1 MAHPWHDVTSFPDN
15 EELVHA
21 IIEIPRGSKTKFE
34 VHKPSGLLKLDRMLF
49 SAVHYPANY
58 GFIPRTLAGVNDPID
73 ILVFCQADL
82 PPLTLVEARVI
93 GVMRMRDR
101 NETDDKILAV
111 AQHDVSMRNIQTLS
125 DLPDYIMAEVR
136 RFFEDYKKLE
146 QRSDVVVEEILDI
159 EQARKII
166 DESVTGYQQHF
177 HPEA

>member
-1 MAHPWHDVTSFPDN
+1 MAHPWHDIEPRPDN
-15 EELVHA
+15 QELVHA
-21 IIEIPRGSKTKFE
+21 IVEIPKGSKAKFE
-34 VHKPSGLLKLDRMLF
+34 IHKPSGLLKLDRMLF

-58 GFIPRTLAGVNDPID
+58 GFIPQTYAGDNDPLD
-73 ILVFCQADL
+73 ILVLCQSDL

-111 AQHDVSMRNIQTLS
+111 ANSDVSFSHVHQLS
-125 DLPDYIMAEVR
+125 DLPDYVLAEIR

-159 EQARKII
+159 EAAREII
-166 DESVTGYQQHF
+166 DDAIKMYSETFGNK
-177 HPEA
+177 A

>member
-1 MAHPWHDVTSFPDN
+1 MAHPWHDVSSFSEKGD
-15 EELVHA
+15 LVHA

-58 GFIPRTLAGVNDPID
+58 GFIPRTLAGDNDPLD

-111 AQHDVSMRNIQTLS
+111 AQHDVSMRNIHTLS
-125 DLPDYIMAEVR
+125 DLPDYIMAEVH

-177 HPEA
+177 HSEA

>member
-1 MAHPWHDVTSFPDN
+1 MSHPWHDAPTFPEN
-15 EELVHA
+15 TALVFGL
-21 IIEIPRGSKTKFE
+21 IEIPRGSKAKYE
-34 VHKPSGLLKLDRMLF
+34 VHKPTGLLKLDRMLY

-58 GFIPRTLAGVNDPID
+58 GFIPQTLAGDNDPLD

-111 AQHDVSMRNIQTLS
+111 AQHDVAFKHVNTLA
-125 DLPDYIMAEVR
+125 DLPEYLIAETR

-146 QRSDVVVEEILDI
+146 QRNDVVVEEIL
-159 EQARKII
+159 EPKKAWEII
-166 DESVTGYQQHF
+166 HESVTTYQAHF
-177 HPEA
+177 PK